1 MIETKHMARLFAEAL
16 DKHIAE
22 GKAFVASVYVSG
34 M

>member
-1 MIETKHMARLFAEAL
+1 MFEIKHIAGLFAGAL